1 MPNIRRFLCRELP
14 WRVRTD
20 RGFTVILPVVVQRG
34 RSAIEASAPPVL
46 PGLSAPACR
55 NADPALFFPAYG
67 VPLSE
72 PQITAAKELCATCPV
87 REECLAIAVRSDES
101 DGIWGGT
108 TPLERRRMRLQLA
121 RMEQGT
127 ELARAVVSGEEPDV
141 LQALRPAVVHSL
153 LRMGWNAERIGAAL
167 KMSSGQVQTARGMAA
182 RAQAFLAFM
191 ERHCPKGRT

>member
-1 MPNIRRFLCRELP
+1 MTRP
-14 WRVRTD
+14 
-20 RGFTVILPVVVQRG
+20 VVQRG
-34 RSAIEASAPPVL
+34 RSAIEAGSPAVL

-72 PQITAAKELCATCPV
+72 IQIRAAKELCAGCPV

-108 TPLERRRMRLQLA
+108 TPLERRRMRMQLA

-127 ELARAVVSGEEPDV
+127 ELARAVVSGEEPQV
-141 LQALRPAVVHSL
+141 VQALRPAVVDSL
-153 LRMGWNAERIGAAL
+153 FRMGWNAERVAGAL
-167 KMSSGQVQTARGMAA
+167 QLTSSEVQAARAMAA
-182 RAQAFLAFM
+182 RSQAFLAFM
-191 ERHCPKGRT
+191 ERHCPKGRR

>member
-1 MPNIRRFLCRELP
+1 M
-14 WRVRTD
+14 
-20 RGFTVILPVVVQRG
+20 
-34 RSAIEASAPPVL
+34 IEADAPAVL

-67 VPLSE
+67 VPLSQV
-72 PQITAAKELCATCPV
+72 QITAAKELCTGCPV

-121 RMEQGT
+121 RMRQGA
-127 ELARAVVSGEEPDV
+127 ELARAVVSGEEPQV

-153 LRMGWNAERIGAAL
+153 FRMGWNAERIGCAL
-167 KMSSGQVQTARGMAA
+167 AMTSSQVDQARAMAA
-182 RAQAFLAFM
+182 RSQAFLALM
-191 ERHCPKGRT
+191 ERHYPKGWT